1 MGIYA
6 PNVTIEAP
14 TCTPWRFG
22 LLSVSTVIEETDP
35 HIRNGIQYKPM
46 ACLAGVEPWD
56 DVCPP
61 DVPDPKTP
69 TDVGDQRV
77 LVEGD
82 PFTIYSY
89 LSCKT
94 TTLEA
99 MFGEVRNAF
108 TLGEPRAVEQE
119 FWLRVLA
126 QPDCTVLNAS
136 SLPADALPTLAGIA
150 ALESYMADNYGCQAT
165 FHADRAV
172 APYAFNARQLVRN
185 GGALETQL
193 GSRFA
198 AYGAS
203 INTGPDGVAPPAG
216 YAWIYAT
223 SAVTLR
229 RFPVETYPDSVDQ
242 ILQRNSNEP
251 VVIAE
256 RTYVPSVECAC
267 AAVLVCLGCN

>member
-22 LLSVSTVIEETDP
+22 LLSVATVIEESDP

-46 ACLAGVEPWD
+46 ACIAGVEPWD

-61 DVPDPKTP
+61 AVPDLKTP
-69 TDVGDQRV
+69 TDLDDQNVR
-77 LVEGD
+77 VEGD

-99 MFGEVRNAF
+99 MFDQVRNAF
-108 TLGEPRAVEQE
+108 ALGEPRAVEQE

-126 QPDCTVLNAS
+126 QPDCTVLNEVAG
-136 SLPADALPTLAGIA
+136 AAGALSTLAGIA
-150 ALESYMADNYGCQAT
+150 ALESYMADNYGCSAT

-172 APYAFNARQLVRN
+172 APYAFSDHQLVRN

-203 INTGPDGVAPPAG
+203 INTGPDGVVAPDG
-216 YAWIYAT
+216 HAWIYAT
-223 SAVTLR
+223 SQVILR
-229 RFPVETYPDSVDQ
+229 RFPVDTYPESVDQ

-251 VVIAE
+251 IVIAE
-256 RTYVPSVECAC
+256 RTYVPSIECAC
-267 AAVLVCLGCN
+267 AAVLVCLGC